1 MIEIRTDR
9 LVLRKP
15 KKSDKD
21 KELLISQI
29 GDWDVAKW
37 LTNVPYPYT
46 EDDAKDWFETLQ
58 MKELSLSI
66 YLDDSLIGGIDL
78 SQDEDELYEL
88 GYWLGKA
95 YWGKGYA
102 TEASKG
108 LLHFA
113 FQKLNSQK
121 IKSSCMKGNVNSE
134 KVLTKLGFQ
143 MIGEGKKYCVSRK
156 KKMNYIFL
164 SFSSPV
170 RLDKDN
176 VIKAAERFNKKEE
189 IWIPN

>member
-121 IKSSCMKGNVNSE
+121 L
-134 KVLTKLGFQ
+134 KV
-143 MIGEGKKYCVSRK
+143 IY
-156 KKMNYIFL
+156 
-164 SFSSPV
+164 
-170 RLDKDN
+170 
-176 VIKAAERFNKKEE
+176 
-189 IWIPN
+189 